1 VNNKSKILNKW
12 ILGAALSVTTLF
24 SNASVL
30 TNYDTLITGADM
42 TGLKVTL
49 TTSAGSEVLNW
60 AMIYDGLLTLSD
72 LGPTTIDPAT
82 GNPYTEA
89 QKNIMASNGLTGGV
103 SGSINS
109 PLSGSN
115 WSLTQQG
122 FTGGDVSGKNYY
134 GLWTFIYTGSDALES
149 LVLDTLGTDLV
160 FDTQL
165 VSTFSPNNSDSGRGF
180 TAFNSTFDNYATGV
194 SATYSDQV
202 ANDELYGKVE
212 IDFEQKFHVLNFWL
226 DVDKA
231 VEVPE
236 PSMLLL
242 FISGLAL
249 VVRRKYKAK

>member
-1 VNNKSKILNKW
+1 ML
-12 ILGAALSVTTLF
+12 
-24 SNASVL
+24 L

-49 TTSAGSEVLNW
+49 NTSAGSEVLNW
-60 AMIYDGLLTLSD
+60 AMISDQLLTLSD
-72 LGPTTIDPAT
+72 FGPSTIDPVT
-82 GNPYTEA
+82 GDPYTA
-89 QKNIMASNGLTGGV
+89 TQNNIMASNGLSGGV
-103 SGSINS
+103 IGD
-109 PLSGSN
+109 N

-122 FTGGDVSGKNYY
+122 FTGGDVSGINYY
-134 GLWTFIYTGSDALES
+134 GLWTFIYTGSDDLES

-165 VSTFSPNNSDSGRGF
+165 ISTFAPNNSDSGRDF

-202 ANDELYGKVE
+202 ANDELYGKAE
-212 IDFEQKFHVLNFWL
+212 INFEQKFHVLNFWL